1 MLSTLRSQTRIWA
14 AGPRLAARPAGAGK
28 GAQLARGALQPLRRG
43 MKLTP
48 RELDHLVLHNA
59 GFLAQKRLA
68 RGVRLNKPEAKA
80 LLATQMMEMIRD
92 GKAVHELMLLGKELL
107 GDLPLPCLPNTAGRQ
122 HARPATACRG
132 QRGGRV
138 QGTAR
143 SCPGWRGTFTRSRWR
158 TGGGAVPPCG
168 HDPSRRVEFYRKSR
182 CVAVERQ
189 SS

>member
-68 RGVRLNKPEAKA
+68 RGLRLNKPEAKA

-107 GDLPLPCLPNTAGRQ
+107 GDLPIPCLPN
-122 HARPATACRG
+122 AR
-132 QRGGRV
+132 RGGSTQAPPPRAGV
-138 QGTAR
+138 SVAGGRRAPPGPAR
-143 SCPGWRGTFTRSRWR
+143 
-158 TGGGAVPPCG
+158 GGGG
-168 HDPSRRVEFYRKSR
+168 PSRDPGGVRGGSR
-182 CVAVERQ
+182 AAMRPRPL
-189 SS
+189 SPR